1 MSKALPL
8 FLMFLTLSF
17 QQTLQAQGAWTSTV
31 GSGDTVFST
40 VPIYTWY
47 TEYPYT
53 QQLYLKEELSAAG
66 LATNKTIT
74 KIAFHYRGYEEL
86 SVLVDVYM
94 VLVPAGHDD
103 LSDGYYTSGLRRV
116 AQSYNLQLVNRLHQ
130 PEGVWIPIDLD
141 TPFSWDGVS
150 NIAISIQQ
158 LNVSN
163 RLDCDFFITR
173 IPKMAVTSLNEDA
186 TVPLRLTNVPQI
198 SSGDVTTVVRNY
210 RPDVQFYQE
219 NCTPRTGTFAF
230 SPNYYEIDP
239 GDPFTSPTPAGG
251 YGSTQLYYTASNPY
265 VATVNSSSGR
275 VSFTGAV
282 GIDSITAEWPASGG
296 RCAKFASY
304 KLNVR
309 DNCNIIERGNTHHN
323 HAPIVTDYNY
333 SWNQMIYKGDSIGES
348 CRIHALSFLASAANA
363 SSRKV
368 SIYLAQTTKTEFE
381 NDADFIPIDA
391 FTLVYNG
398 PWKIEAG
405 WNRFEFNMVES
416 FDFDASKNLAV
427 AIYSDLLVSTSLVL
441 PSGFSDNTTTEYS
454 SICAYTD
461 NWREEPSPG
470 YYDGHWEEYPSS
482 GLRRYVDRL
491 QMVPRIDICTYCC
504 SLRPNEFAY
513 DTTEANYILGT
524 SFDAPV
530 LTNTTGNSNVIYES
544 SDESVATVASDGTV
558 TMSTTN
564 TGEAIISAT
573 IEADPTYCKS
583 SSQYIVR
590 ARKFVRL
597 SYQTSSTTCGGTP
610 SDPPDE
616 QWGLG
621 TVTLSSE
628 VPTCSED
635 GKIFMH
641 WNTMADGSGDAY
653 YPGSP
658 FPLLKDTVLYAIYKN
673 RCCVADSALTLTYT
687 RGGSTYTVERDR
699 DGYYNMDICHYK
711 INHENDFT
719 ANVQSKTGCSFTG
732 GDWAFC
738 YGSGEILRRV
748 GGNTFT
754 PPAPYDPK
762 FDTMSGFDLVFTATG
777 PGECELTIPGRVR
790 ISKGIF
796 VANLGDKP
804 FKICPGSPTDVTIGY
819 AKDEKDYV
827 MVDRQHPNTTAIK
840 SVGDTVFLPD
850 GYNCPGSGC
859 KYESSVWFTEFRD
872 GAKVRDADDI
882 LYLKMNIEHSYI
894 GDLLIT
900 LKCPKDPNTGRRREV
915 AVLKKFGGNQ
925 IGGTTGCMDE
935 IQTNYRDM
943 IGYAAGDEIRSYS
956 NGTNNCRSRMGDVY
970 DPSNYSYT
978 GEDLCKY
985 KDEFGVVTHPENKP
999 GTGWNYVWSNNNDL
1013 GFSWAAGGGLVYRVA
1028 NQHVPGSGSLEDR
1041 KVTKSNCANAIVDSS
1056 DLVRRKQIY
1065 HPDESFEG
1073 LRECPLNGDPNDP
1086 EQAWT
1091 ITVIDGWPSDNGWIF
1106 NWSLALN
1113 EDQMRESWSYNIALD
1128 SAWADCSFPSSTKY
1142 NDHFTV
1148 LAPDGFT
1155 GGIVPCNLHTVDD
1168 FGCQLDSLIDLNFI
1182 VKNIIVETVDSNA
1195 DCNGEHGFIEIDV
1208 TDYHGDDMVYAL
1220 DPVFRSDVHSIDSL
1234 ESAVQ
1239 GPWNSRR
1246 FRDVSDGPHEVLVMD
1261 NEGCIK
1267 MQNVVIGMNQIES
1280 SVTSYSNATCRTS
1293 GDGRFVV
1300 TASLAQPIA
1309 GNVFTYAVEGLDTN
1323 TTGVFNNV
1331 PAGNYVVK
1339 ITDSHNSCPEEQLAV
1354 VIGVTIPSPTL
1365 LNDTLVQ
1372 PMVSGCP
1379 LLTGSYA
1386 VSADVVGAGPYSYTW
1401 RSSHTI
1407 TPGTPSGNHVSATIA
1422 SDGSCG
1428 TYYDT
1433 LIVTETLHHCVD
1445 TFTSS
1450 FITIATPPSIDVKA
1464 GLDANKDWGCGDGM
1478 FTPTAASFTVTD
1490 ACNPSAVATV
1500 TAGTEGVNGC
1510 HHSNTWTASYTNS
1523 CGMAAA
1529 DATISHAW
1537 LVTTKPT
1544 FDAMPVVAAVAKG
1557 SDCAYTIPDLTDTV
1571 LPRTHGCEA
1580 AGLRVL
1586 SQNPASLEEYLQRSD
1601 KNDTINVRVVVRDT
1615 CGDTAHAYV
1624 QVVIPQNKLTIETNL
1639 STTSNTIDTSACTG
1653 YAVATTVTVNNPSG
1667 TAHSV
1672 WSSTPAGFSRNDP
1685 TYPLAL
1691 NPGTPDTT
1699 YHVVVTDANGC
1710 TATADVHVALNPD
1723 PVITPVTGY
1732 DELTQ
1737 SICEGKEIDTIK
1749 VKIENATYDP
1759 SSTIGSAAGVT
1770 VAVHHHDAAPDTVII
1785 TGKPEGTGTYT
1796 LATISNQSPVC
1807 DAKSAEIK
1815 FNVTDTI
1822 EPVIVTAVGGTSGK
1836 DTVCITSS
1844 TSLTDT
1850 VMTIRETAGVDGDSW
1865 SWTVDGG
1872 TIVSGN
1878 DTREITVKWTSGGN
1892 KTVTVT
1898 VTHGALNCTSVKS
1911 KIIYV
1916 QPVPTI
1922 DVSSI
1927 AGGGDE
1933 VTICPNRDTLS
1944 FNTTLGGADGTAT
1957 YSYTYGG
1964 DLTFAQ
1970 VVHDS
1975 RDTATIPNVCGVD
1988 YRVGVTAMDN
1998 HGCSVTDS
2006 MTVHASDVM
2015 APTFTTPSGWGTLV
2029 TVTGCDLSALTTS
2042 HPAVQTAA
2050 GLQDTLNVTV
2060 TDECTPVSQL
2070 ALSHRDSV
2078 MTEGVTCGNK
2088 IRRYYVV
2095 TDLCGNKDSI
2105 YEEIYVQFP
2114 STKPTV
2120 DAIAAVT
2127 ATPKNSDCKYLIP
2140 DLSATVLTNAHGN
2153 CSDAYLRIIEQ
2164 SPAALS
2170 EYLQNPLKNDTI
2182 DVMIAVK
2189 DTCSDSAQVHVK
2201 VVIPQNKLTIS
2212 TNLSATSNI
2221 IDTSACDGYNVATT
2235 VTVNNPS
2242 GTAHSEWT
2250 STPTGFTSTDPTYP
2264 LSLNPG
2270 TPDTTYRVVVTDG
2283 NGCTDSAKIHIALN
2297 PDPVISQ
2304 AEGSGAYEQSICLGE
2319 SITPIKIKVE
2329 NAYLEA
2335 NTITDGGVTVDVHHH
2350 ADAPDTLIISGHPSD
2365 TASYVLNMLSDQSP
2379 VCDAKSVTV
2388 TFNVA
2393 DTVQPVIVTEVG
2405 GVADKDTVCISS
2417 STSLT
2422 NSEMTIRETS
2432 AMVGDSYAWTVDG
2445 GTITSGAGTRE
2456 ITVMWTSDGDKTVT
2470 VSVTRGVCTSV
2481 KSKIIHVQPVPT
2493 IDMSSIAGGGD
2504 EVTICP
2510 NRDTLSFNTTLGGA
2524 DGTATYSYTYG
2535 GDLTFAQVV
2544 HDSRDT
2550 AVSIPHDCGVD
2561 YRVGVT
2567 AMDNHGCSVT
2577 DSMTVHASDVTAPIF
2592 TTPTGTNVLS
2602 PVTVTGC
2609 DLTALTSLHP
2619 TVQTAAG
2626 LQDTLNVTVSDEC
2639 TPVTQLALTHRD
2651 SVMTEGVTCGNKIR
2665 RYYVVTDLCGNK
2677 DSIYEEIYVQFPSTK
2692 PTVDAIAAVTATPK
2706 NSDCKYLIPDLSATV
2721 LTNAH
2726 GNCSDAYLRIIE
2738 QSPAALS
2745 EYLQNPLKND
2755 TIDVM
2760 IAVKDTCSDS
2770 AQVHVKVVI
2779 PQDTVHLMTNL
2790 SLTTNRVDTS
2800 ACHGEQVSLTAT
2812 VTQPNGSEHVY
2823 WTSTPA
2829 GFTQTDPTYPI
2840 GLGPDTTYQA
2850 VVIDNNGCT
2859 DTAKIRV
2866 DLNPS
2871 PVITPLAGYN
2881 ALTQSICLG
2890 DSIDTIKV
2898 EIRYGT
2904 FDPTSSIALAER
2916 VTVVNRHHAEAGVFD
2931 TVLVLG
2937 NPKDTNEYW
2946 IRVLSDQSPA
2956 CNKDSVK
2963 ITFNVADTVKPVIV
2977 TEVGGVADKDTV
2989 CISSSTSLTNNVMTI
3004 RETATMVGDSYAWT
3018 VDGGTITSG
3027 AGTREITVKWTSD
3040 GDKTVT
3046 VSVTRG
3052 ACTSKAVKHIYVQPV
3067 PTLTMDNAA
3076 SAEYDAGTDTYPICP
3091 NRDTL
3096 SFNSTL
3102 GGSDPTA
3109 TYTYTYGG
3117 TGVTFVQQALDSR
3130 DTATIPHTCG
3140 VDYRVGVTVMDNH
3153 GCSVTD
3159 SMTISAID
3167 TTAPAVTA
3175 AGGGK
3180 ELDEV
3185 NIDGCTSD
3193 LTTLYP
3199 AVTTPTALHNDLGVE
3214 LDDNCIETSALIVSH
3229 RDSVFASVTCGYRIR
3244 RYYVVTDS
3252 CGNQDSVYQHIN
3264 VHIAE
3269 HAFTISDVPT
3279 EVEIGCV
3286 DSAVGLNYNYTRI
3299 VLPTVTDGCG
3309 HPITPDT
3316 YTPTP
3321 VMTGRACMD
3330 TTKFT
3335 YTYRDC
3341 EDHDTTWTFTYNVT
3355 LPLLAMNN
3363 PTELVDTLPCTNA
3376 ALAAVS
3382 FNTPSGEMR
3391 DACGRVVT
3399 PIPVDENGDP
3409 ILDGAG
3415 NPVTDASAVID
3426 VDGTGNG
3433 TVSYNWKYTDCSG
3446 REYIWRRKHVI
3457 KPDAFDGYPS
3467 DTVTVTCVGLIVEP
3481 TKPSEEVCG
3490 NAVVFDDFVRDSV
3503 DSERGCYMITY
3514 TSHYVVFSQDY
3525 YYTYA
3530 YIYNPPAFTIP
3541 ANTENRTL
3549 QCIAD
3554 TVVPGLGDL
3563 PAVRH
3568 SGCEGGID
3576 EYITPT
3582 GPVRTIKG
3590 DGCNDTVIYTYH
3602 YEDCARSGDWSY
3614 IYYIVPTTAP
3624 HEVLNPETGTMAAR
3638 SGDAQCFDS
3647 CYADKDTIWGA
3658 TLPIIVSQCGDTLA
3672 TPVPTRADTL
3682 TDATHDNVTGT
3693 RTYHYVYTDCT
3704 GANTYEWTY
3713 RFDVSRHTD
3722 PHEVPQDPMDPT
3734 SLVDTVA
3741 NVKCDSMAVRPT
3753 LPTVVD
3759 VCGNVLQPYADS
3771 SVVRTNHH
3779 CQDTVTYYYNYYD
3792 PSYIP
3797 GVDDPANE
3805 LAYHWYFRYYI
3816 DRTQM
3821 PEIVEDV
3828 TPNYDTVNCFA
3839 DAVLPSVMPV
3849 VLDGCL
3855 DTLVPFDTIADEYHD
3870 TRGGN
3875 ELCTGSV
3882 KYTFKYKDCTN
3893 TNVLT
3898 WEYTRYV
3905 AHPLL
3910 TPDVPDTV
3918 TEAYTCVNA
3927 AMAYEPH
3934 PDTLINQCGDTIKP
3948 VADPLNPIVSL
3959 VHDTGTVI
3967 YHYTYT
3973 DCDDSVYDWA
3983 YVCNVT
3989 PEQFNPPADSLRQ
4002 VSCISDTATPRADQR
4017 PDFVDC
4023 MDIIPMKDSTVV
4035 LSDDFDNH
4043 CGTVSFRYHYDVH
4056 GITYEWNYVY
4066 EVEPPEFVLPAD
4078 SVNIDLECIRDTV
4091 LPVLEAVS
4099 DGCGGTLQP
4108 LDTARTV
4115 ISNGCK
4121 DTVIYTFHYKDC
4133 AGREK
4138 YWHFQYNIAPTTVPH
4153 EVMNPET
4160 GSMASRS
4167 GDAQCFDS
4175 CYADADTIWGATLP
4189 IIVSQCGDTLATPTP
4204 TYADTLTDA
4213 THDNV
4218 TGTRTYHYVYTDC
4231 TGNNTYEW
4239 TYRFDVSRHTDPHEV
4254 PQDPMNP
4261 ASFVDTVAYVNCDT
4275 LVVRPTLPTVVDVC
4289 GNVVEPYAD
4298 SSIVRTDHNCKDT
4311 VTYYYNYYDPS
4322 YIPGVDDPADELA
4335 YHWYFRYYI
4344 DKGEVPT
4351 VVQGFDPDHDTVPCF
4366 DSASRPTQTPI
4377 VIDACGEQLTPVI
4390 DSVDTHT
4397 NDDLNNC
4404 TGYRTF
4410 HYVYTDCSGAHQI
4423 TLNYIRYVEHPEL
4436 IVPANDTV
4444 SYVCA
4449 NAAMDYRPIPDT
4461 LTNHCGDVIVP
4472 DSISRTSYLNVHDS
4486 GYVSYLY
4493 RYTDCDGRTYDWY
4506 YVCNVR
4512 PDEFH
4517 EPADST
4523 RTVNCLAQAT
4533 VPTASQ
4539 YPDIEECGVRIP
4551 FDRPWD
4557 SGEYPDTNYSVDYND
4572 TCGVVTY
4579 TYTYTIYGQ
4588 QYDWSFI
4595 YTIEPPE
4602 FTIPEIDTIDTVE
4615 CYSVNDP
4622 AMLPTLPDVVNS
4634 CGDTI
4639 NLSPANPPTLV
4650 IDSSDYVAHDYCYGN
4665 IVYNY
4670 TYTDC
4675 GGNTK
4680 QWSFTHVV
4688 LPTTPP
4694 HEVENPITHRYARTG
4709 ETVECFVDGDTVC
4722 GGDLPVIVSVCGDT
4736 LSPRLIS
4743 YADTMFDATHDT
4755 VTGTRTYHF
4764 IYTDCKGNDFDW
4776 TFVYT
4781 VIRHTDPLQLPE
4793 VGNSE
4798 VDTEAYVNCDT
4809 LVVRPMMPRVVDVC
4823 GGVLQPYADSL
4834 IVRTNHNCKDTVT
4847 YYYNYYDPSYIPG
4860 TDDPSNELVYH
4871 WSFTYYI
4878 DKALA
4883 PNVVQ
4888 GFNPDHDTVACF
4900 ADAVRPTQQPVVVD
4914 ACGVA
4919 IEPIVD
4925 SVDTHTND
4933 DMTNCTGKREY
4944 RYVYVDCSGT
4954 LYDTLRYTRY
4964 VVHPAL
4970 TVPDSVTESYTCVNA
4985 ARAYEP
4991 HPDTLVNQCGD
5002 SILPVADPNN
5012 PIENINV
5019 HDTGTVIYH
5028 YTYTDCDGRV
5038 YDWAYICDVK
5048 PDEFQA
5054 PDDSTRTVNC
5064 LAQATVPTSTQYP
5077 DIEECGVRIPFDR
5090 PWDSGEYPDTTYSV
5104 DYNDTCGTITYT
5116 YTYTIHGEQYTWSY
5130 IYTLDPPEF
5139 TIPEVA
5145 TRDTIECYDVNDP
5158 DVLPTLPVVINS
5170 CGDTINSTYTNP
5182 PTLVIDS
5189 SDYVMHDRC
5198 HGNIVYNYTF
5208 TDCSG
5213 ITLEWSFTHV
5223 VHHTTIPHIV
5233 GTEPDTVRSVA
5244 CFADANETFVVPDV
5258 EDVCGRAIERPEAEV
5273 TQGGTDCEGW
5283 KNFRY
5288 TFVDC
5293 DNVEF
5298 VWNYRYIV
5306 HDTVAPQIDVDALVN
5321 TGVTNSV
5328 AMGNCQYSMPDL
5340 SEATMQVTTDVAS
5353 ENCSN
5358 NVFFVEQTPPSTQL
5372 FNQPMND
5379 STVHVRLIVRDA
5391 CQNRDTAYVDIVIP
5405 GSSISVDIVSMDD
5418 NGQASQ
5424 AASICLGESV
5434 TLVAQSTSNNGAQ
5447 QYLWSPSVG
5456 LSING
5461 ASAIATPVQ
5470 TTTYQVT
5477 FIDGNGCSVVDNF
5490 VLTVHQP
5497 SETDVVVSIC
5507 DHYEWYGQSFD
5518 SSAEADYTLSDRYG
5532 CDSVLHLHLT
5542 VNYSQAS
5549 FYDDT
5554 ICEGEQ
5560 YHFFNQT
5567 VTSTG
5572 SYSHTISS
5580 VNGCD
5585 SVITLYLLVVPRPGV
5600 SIDADY
5606 DCELASYTL
5615 TAVSQ
5620 ATYFQW
5626 HSVPSIEELP
5636 EQATNR
5642 SITVYP
5648 THHTLFTVLAGY
5660 EGLMQCAMR
5669 DTISLDPV
5677 SVVDARM
5684 VVTPQAVYHDLLDW
5698 TATDLTETETW
5709 RQWYVDGFFYGDDK
5723 EIGGRANED
5732 NDSIVLVLIVGTE
5745 QCTDTSRVVIPML
5758 REGLFVPNVFTP
5770 DLKIN
5775 RKFGAVGTG
5784 IISFKLDVYNRNGA
5798 LVFRTED
5805 INEWWDGSHNGSPC
5819 ISGSYVWRII
5829 YSTEVYPDVTHEIV
5843 GQVLLLR

>member
-1 MSKALPL
+1 MKKMVGVVSKALPL

-17 QQTLQAQGAWTSTV
+17 HQNLQAQVWTIEGTTNDS
-31 GSGDTVFST
+31 SSI

-53 QQLYLKEELSAAG
+53 QQLYLASELPAEMAG
-66 LATNKTIT
+66 KPIK
-74 KIAFHYRGYEEL
+74 KIGFKYYGL
-86 SVLVDVYM
+86 PKLGVWMDIYM
-94 VLVPAGHDD
+94 VQVPSDVTNLA
-103 LSDGYYTSGLRRV
+103 DGYYTAGLRRV
-116 AQSYNLQLVNRLHQ
+116 AQSKFMEFKN
-130 PEGVWIPIDLD
+130 PSGTSDGVYVDIDLD
-141 TPFSWDGVS
+141 DDFYWDGTS
-150 NIAISIQQ
+150 NIAVSIQQ
-158 LNVSN
+158 LSLSE
-163 RLDCDFFITR
+163 RLDCFF
-173 IPKMAVTSLNEDA
+173 KCHAMDGMARTSLNDDA
-186 TVPLRLTNVPQI
+186 TVPLRLTNVPQDTAR
-198 SSGDVTTVVRNY
+198 DVTTVLRNQ
-210 RPDVQFYQE
+210 RPHIRFTYE
-219 NCTPRTGTFAF
+219 SCTANNTAFTFPE
-230 SPNYYEIDP
+230 SVYTIDP
-239 GDPFTSPTPAGG
+239 GQSFTPPTPSGPS
-251 YGSTQLYYTASNPY
+251 GSDVVYYTSSNPY
-265 VATVNSSSGR
+265 VASVNMT
-275 VSFTGAV
+275 TGAISLTGQV
-282 GIDSITAEWPASGG
+282 GVAKITAEWRRAG

-304 KLNVR
+304 TLNVK
-309 DNCNIIERGNTHHN
+309 DNCKTIGAGSTGGSLPFNTIWGYTW
-323 HAPIVTDYNY
+323 A
-333 SWNQMIYKGDSIGES
+333 QMIYKGTEVAES
-348 CRIHALSFLASAANA
+348 NRIHSLSFESETNNTTTR
-363 SSRKV
+363 SVK
-368 SIYLAQTTKTEFE
+368 IYLGRTLKERFE
-381 NDADFIPIDA
+381 DETDFVPVSEL
-391 FTLVYNG
+391 TLVYEGELNFHT
-398 PWKIEAG
+398 G
-405 WNRFEFNMVES
+405 WNRFEFNRVES
-416 FDFDASKNLAV
+416 FDYDMSDNLVVAV
-427 AIYSDLLVSTSLVL
+427 ATDMVYA
-441 PSGFSDNTTTEYS
+441 SGVTFATPCKMSETVENTC
-454 SICAYTD
+454 ILAYTD
-461 NWREEPSPG
+461 LWRDIPEPS
-470 YYDGHWEEYPSS
+470 YYDGHWDEYPTQD
-482 GLRRYVDRL
+482 GLHNVLLSNYRPNV
-491 QMVPRIDICTYCC
+491 DICTYNCR
-504 SLRPNEFAY
+504 LRSGEFRY
-513 DTTEANYILGT
+513 DATEAAHVVGT
-524 SFDAPV
+524 PFDAPE
-530 LTNTTGNSNVIYES
+530 LTNTTSGAPVFSS
-544 SDESVATVASDGTV
+544 SDETLATVASDGTV
-558 TMSTTN
+558 TMSPTK
-564 TGEAIISAT
+564 TGEVIITAT
-573 IEADPTYCKS
+573 IEADAPYCANTT
-583 SSQYIVR
+583 QYIIR
-590 ARKFVRL
+590 AREFRTL
-597 SYQTSSTTCGGTP
+597 TYNTTANCTGTASAAP
-610 SDPPDE
+610 DPIV
-616 QWGLG
+616 GLG

-628 VPTCSED
+628 IPTCSEAD
-635 GKIFMH
+635 NVFVK
-641 WNTMADGSGDAY
+641 WNTASDGSGDDY
-653 YPGSP
+653 YPGGS
-658 FPLLKDTVLYAIYKN
+658 FPLLYDVTLYAIYGSS
-673 RCCVADSALTLTYT
+673 CCIADSAFLVTYVRNGRARDTVT
-687 RGGSTYTVERDR
+687 RGS
-699 DGYYNMDICHYK
+699 DGYYNFDICK
-711 INHENDFT
+711 HETLTVRVDPKPG
-719 ANVQSKTGCSFTG
+719 SGCSLGASEYHFQYANLYMPMTV
-732 GDWAFC
+732 
-738 YGSGEILRRV
+738 SGNE
-748 GGNTFT
+748 FT
-754 PPAPYDPK
+754 PPSPYSPT
-762 FDTMSGFDLVFTATG
+762 FDSIVGYDLNFFAAVG
-777 PGECELTIPGRVR
+777 GCGMVRMPGRIRV
-790 ISKGIF
+790 SDGIRVDTVLRDPF
-796 VANLGDKP
+796 V
-804 FKICPGSPTDVTIGY
+804 ICPGMPSDI
-819 AKDEKDYV
+819 
-827 MVDRQHPNTTAIK
+827 
-840 SVGDTVFLPD
+840 SVGYVKNGVDFIRVNRSHPETRAVMGHSDTIFLPD
-850 GYNCPGSGC
+850 GKVCNGSC
-859 KYESSVWFTEFRD
+859 SYVSSVDFYQFSD
-872 GAKVRDADDI
+872 DAKIRNKNDI
-882 LYLKMNIEHSYI
+882 VYLKLNIEHSWI
-894 GDLLIT
+894 GDLLIK
-900 LKCPKDPNTGRRREV
+900 LKCPADLSYNGTADHRREV
-915 AVLKKFGGNQ
+915 AILTYSAGASSTAESDCVSFATSKWRKWNP
-925 IGGTTGCMDE
+925 TTGVRKCAQFGKT
-935 IQTNYRDM
+935 IHP
-943 IGYAAGDEIRSYS
+943 SS
-956 NGTNNCRSRMGDVY
+956 NI
-970 DPSNYSYT
+970 PSNKLCDSTYSANAH
-978 GEDLCKY
+978 GEGAD
-985 KDEFGVVTHPENKP
+985 
-999 GTGWNYVWSNNNDL
+999 YVWSWSDAY
-1013 GFSWAAGGGLVYRVA
+1013 GFSYANTPYSKVYENDNSVYTNTSGTPYQSYNHASGDSYLHTWTVPIVKPSNLEAKTQIYMPDHDIAGGTHNGSHYDGLI
-1028 NQHVPGSGSLEDR
+1028 G
-1041 KVTKSNCANAIVDSS
+1041 
-1056 DLVRRKQIY
+1056 
-1065 HPDESFEG
+1065 
-1073 LRECPLNGDPNDP
+1073 CPFNG
-1086 EQAWT
+1086 EWT
-1091 ITVIDGWPSDNGWIF
+1091 IEVIDAWQQDNGWLF
-1106 NWSLALN
+1106 NWELALN
-1113 EDQMRESWSYNIALD
+1113 EDSLRDVWGYNAELD
-1128 SAWADCSFPSSTKY
+1128 SVWLSCGPSWEENTIS
-1142 NDHFTV
+1142 NDHVTLIPPANFTSDTV
-1148 LAPDGFT
+1148 HCD
-1155 GGIVPCNLHTVDD
+1155 IITVDN
-1168 FGCQLDSLIDLNFI
+1168 FGCHDTTNKPFIFEVRELILQVHD
-1182 VKNIIVETVDSNA
+1182 TMSNCDGENGKIWIEVPNEYA
-1195 DCNGEHGFIEIDV
+1195 DHQPF
-1208 TDYHGDDMVYAL
+1208 TFYL
-1220 DPVFRSDVHSIDSL
+1220 DPVFDPDTSINPADL
-1234 ESAVQ
+1234 VGYAA
-1239 GPWNSRR
+1239 GPTPLGR
-1246 FRDVSDGPHEVLVMD
+1246 FRDLDYGEHKVLAIDNYGCPKVEQHFIDVNVITGTVAEKHDEVCNGTADGSFR
-1261 NEGCIK
+1261 I
-1267 MQNVVIGMNQIES
+1267 
-1280 SVTSYSNATCRTS
+1280 TATT
-1293 GDGRFVV
+1293 
-1300 TASLAQPIA
+1300 TQTIA
-1309 GNVFTYAVEGLDTN
+1309 GNVFTYTVPGHGSN
-1323 TTGVFNNV
+1323 HTGVFTGLA
-1331 PAGNYVVK
+1331 AGTYQVT
-1339 ITDSHNSCPEEQLAV
+1339 ITDAYNSCEDIV
-1354 VIGVTIPSPTL
+1354 DVTIGTTIPPITL

-1379 LLTGSYA
+1379 LLTGSYT

-1450 FITIATPPSIDVKA
+1450 FITIATPPTLAVKA

-1500 TAGTEGVNGC
+1500 TAGTEEVNGC
-1510 HHSNTWTASYTNS
+1510 HHSNYWAAAYTNS
-1523 CGMAAA
+1523 CGMSAAG
-1529 DATISHAW
+1529 DTIRHAW

-1586 SQNPASLEEYLQRSD
+1586 SQTPASLAEYLQRAD
-1601 KNDTINVRVVVRDT
+1601 KNDTIDVEVIVRDT
-1615 CGDTAHAYV
+1615 CGDTAHAHV

-1653 YAVATTVTVNNPSG
+1653 YAVSTTVTVNNPSG

-1749 VKIENATYDP
+1749 VKIENAYYDP

-1785 TGKPEGTGTYT
+1785 TGKPEGSGTYT

-1807 DAKSAEIK
+1807 DAKSVEVK

-1822 EPVIVTAVGGTSGK
+1822 DPVIVTAVGGTSGK
-1836 DTVCITSS
+1836 DTVCITSA

-1878 DTREITVKWTSGGN
+1878 DTREITVKWTTSGD
-1892 KTVTVT
+1892 KTVEVT

-1911 KIIYV
+1911 KKIHV
-1916 QPVPTI
+1916 QLVPTI
-1922 DVSSI
+1922 DMSSV

-1975 RDTATIPNVCGVD
+1975 RDTATIPHDCGVD

-2006 MTVHASDVM
+2006 MTVHASDVE
-2015 APTFTTPSGWGTLV
+2015 APTFTTPTGTNVLSPV
-2029 TVTGCDLSALTTS
+2029 TVTGCDLSALTTL
-2042 HPAVQTAA
+2042 HPTVQTAA

-2060 TDECTPVSQL
+2060 SDGCTPVSQL

-2095 TDLCGNKDSI
+2095 TDLCGNKDSV

-2127 ATPKNSDCKYLIP
+2127 ATPKNSECKYLIP

-2164 SPAALS
+2164 IPAALT

-2524 DGTATYSYTYG
+2524 DGTATYGYTYG

-2706 NSDCKYLIPDLSATV
+2706 NSECKYLIPDLSATV
-2721 LTNAH
+2721 LANAH

-3554 TVVPGLGDL
+3554 TVVPGPGDL
-3563 PAVRH
+3563 PAVIH

-3624 HEVLNPETGTMAAR
+3624 HEVLNPETGTMASR

-3647 CYADKDTIWGA
+3647 CYADADTIWGA

-3672 TPVPTRADTL
+3672 TPTPTRTDTL

-3704 GANTYEWTY
+3704 GSNTYEWTY

-3821 PEIVEDV
+3821 PEIVDDV

-3855 DTLVPFDTIADEYHD
+3855 DTLVPFDTIVDEHHD

-3882 KYTFKYKDCTN
+3882 RYTFKYKDCTN

-4035 LSDDFDNH
+4035 LSNDFDNH

-4066 EVEPPEFVLPAD
+4066 EVEPPEFVLPPD

-4108 LDTARTV
+4108 LDTARTI

-4231 TGNNTYEW
+4231 TGENTYEW
-4239 TYRFDVSRHTDPHEV
+4239 TYRFDVSRHTDPHEM

-4261 ASFVDTVAYVNCDT
+4261 TSFVDTVAYVNCDT

-4410 HYVYTDCSGAHQI
+4410 HYVYTDCSGAYQI

-4506 YVCNVR
+4506 YVCDVR

-4579 TYTYTIYGQ
+4579 TYTYTVYGQ

-4615 CYSVNDP
+4615 CYNVNDP

-4694 HEVENPITHRYARTG
+4694 HEIENPITHRYARTG

-4919 IEPIVD
+4919 IESIVD

-4933 DMTNCTGKREY
+4933 DMANCTGKREY

-5048 PDEFQA
+5048 PDEFQS

-5064 LAQATVPTSTQYP
+5064 LAQATVPTATQYP

-5182 PTLVIDS
+5182 PMLVIDS

-5198 HGNIVYNYTF
+5198 HGNIVYNYTY

-5213 ITLEWSFTHV
+5213 STLEWSFTHV

-5233 GTEPDTVRSVA
+5233 GAEPDTVRSVA
-5244 CFADANETFVVPDV
+5244 CFADANETFVVPEV
-5258 EDVCGRAIERPEAEV
+5258 EDVCGRTIERPQAVV

-5306 HDTVAPQIDVDALVN
+5306 HDTVAPQIDVAALVN
-5321 TGVTNSV
+5321 MGVTNSV

-5340 SEATMQVTTDVAS
+5340 SEATMQVSTDVAS

-5405 GSSISVDIVSMDD
+5405 GSSISVDLVSMDD

-5424 AASICLGESV
+5424 TASICLGESV
-5434 TLVAQSTSNNGAQ
+5434 TLVAQSTSNNGER
-5447 QYLWSPSVG
+5447 QYLWLPSAG

-5461 ASAIATPVQ
+5461 ASAIATPAQ
-5470 TTTYQVT
+5470 TTTYTVN

-5532 CDSVLHLHLT
+5532 CDSLLHLHLT

-5560 YHFFNQT
+5560 YRFFNQT
-5567 VTSTG
+5567 LTSTG

-5669 DTISLDPV
+5669 DTISLEPV

-5784 IISFKLDVYNRNGA
+5784 ITSFKLDVYNRTGA